1 MSVVRVAQFLVDVIC
16 AWQRCAGKKLT
27 GGDAATPAA
36 GRTLV
41 TADEAVVG
49 EVELADATTA
59 ERSLGFERT
68 LHGFLSP

>member
-16 AWQRCAGKKLT
+16 AWQCCAEKNIT
-27 GGDAATPAA
+27 GGDAATPAV

-49 EVELADATTA
+49 EVELADAQTA

-68 LHGFLSP
+68 LHGFVSP

>member
-1 MSVVRVAQFLVDVIC
+1 MSSARGNAAL
-16 AWQRCAGKKLT
+16 KKKIT
-27 GGDAATPAA
+27 GSDAATPAA

-49 EVELADATTA
+49 EVELADAPTA

-68 LHGFLSP
+68 LHGFVSP

>member
-1 MSVVRVAQFLVDVIC
+1 MSSARGNVALKT
-16 AWQRCAGKKLT
+16 KKLT

>member
-1 MSVVRVAQFLVDVIC
+1 MSSARGNAALE
-16 AWQRCAGKKLT
+16 KKTT

-49 EVELADATTA
+49 EVELAAATTA